1 MPDFSAFNLK
11 PTHLRLIAAIAEHG
25 QLTVAANI
33 VGISQPG
40 ASRMLSEIE
49 TIVGSDIFVRHP
61 KGMETTP
68 VGQTMVVRAQ
78 TILRE
83 MADLKHE
90 IKAMQAG
97 RSGSLKVGAVTGPA
111 LARVVPAVKT
121 LKAEA
126 PDADVS
132 VEVAPSRH
140 LLHQLA
146 AGELDFALARFLPEF
161 DSRDFDVSPVRE
173 ETVSILVRKGH
184 PLLSDKPISLER
196 LVNAEWV
203 MQERGSPIRNAVKD
217 AFGRD
222 GSAPPTDIVS
232 SSSVIFSIAYVL
244 ETDAVAALTAEVS
257 RLLRHQSN
265 RGQFEEIKLIN
276 PIGISPYFLLKLT
289 RHPLSP
295 VAARLF
301 SLIS

>member
-11 PTHLRLIAAIAEHG
+11 PTHLRLIAAIAEYG
-25 QLTVAANI
+25 QLTIAAQI

-49 TIVGSDIFVRHP
+49 NIVGSEIFVRHA
-61 KGMETTP
+61 KGMVATP

-83 MADLKHE
+83 MVDLKTE

-111 LARVVPAVKT
+111 LGQIVPAVKM

-126 PDADVS
+126 PDADVV
-132 VEVAPSRH
+132 VEVAPSRQ

-146 AGELDFALARFLPEF
+146 AGDLDFALARFLPEF
-161 DSRDFDVSPVRE
+161 DSRDFDVYPIRG
-173 ETVSILVRKGH
+173 ETVSVLARKGH
-184 PLLSDKPISLER
+184 PLYTDDPVSLER
-196 LVNAEWV
+196 LVNSEWI

-217 AFGRD
+217 AFGLE
-222 GSAPPTDIVS
+222 GSAPPTDIVC

-244 ETDAVAALTAEVS
+244 ETDAVAAVTTEVS
-257 RLLRHQSN
+257 RLVRNHSN
-265 RGQFEEIKLIN
+265 RDQFVEFKLIN
-276 PIGISPYFLLKLT
+276 PIAISPYFLLKLT

-301 SLIS
+301 SLIR